1 MTGGKDDT
9 LRASKISGGNM
20 KKVRLLALLLIAV
33 TLFSFTSCDNT
44 TPAER
49 FAQLKEAM
57 PYASLLEIDVK
68 GKQSTGTYSWD
79 LTEFSTDTNMRNT
92 LSAVVEDYLSI
103 TKTPYTPGTDT
114 VEIKAASGKIENTF
128 VREASVE
135 YKAKNVNITYTAVDS
150 EGKTITS
157 GTLTLDGSIYSSSS
171 ASENETSAT
180 VEMGAT
186 NVTVNGVGYGS
197 FTISMVASASESGEP
212 TYTVTGTYDGKEVD
226 SNLLKEYMMEIL

>member
-1 MTGGKDDT
+1 
-9 LRASKISGGNM
+9 M

-57 PYASLLEIDVK
+57 PYASLLAIDVIDN
-68 GKQSTGTYSWD
+68 QSTGTYSWD
-79 LTEFSTDTNMRNT
+79 LTEFSTDANMRNT
-92 LSAVVEDYLSI
+92 LSAVVESYLSI

-128 VREASVE
+128 VHEASIE

-171 ASENETSAT
+171 ASEDETSAT
-180 VEMGAT
+180 MEMGAT

-197 FTISMVASASESGEP
+197 FTISMVVSASESGEP

-226 SNLLKEYMMEIL
+226 SNLLKEYMMETM